1 MAVEPDD
8 YRPRKRRGFQKQSL
22 PLIIIVVLL
31 VGGVLFAGFKLGSAL
46 LNYHRD
52 RSAYNALADEAL
64 SGLAEPNATLRP
76 DETPDPNATVEVQSE
91 APFAVNWEYLRS
103 VNSDVVGWLYC
114 EGTQINY
121 PVVQTSDNEYY
132 LHRDF
137 TSKQPNTSGT
147 LFVDP
152 NATLGVIYSNYII
165 YGHNMKDG
173 SMFASVEDY
182 VAQSYYDQ
190 HPSMYFL
197 TPDQDYRI
205 DLIAGRIVE
214 STLDNYPSYFSDADY
229 SNYLNNITSHSFF
242 GTRANVTTGCQ
253 LITLSTCDYSSGYSD
268 PRFLLQ
274 GMLVP
279 IQ

>member
-8 YRPRKRRGFQKQSL
+8 YRPRRRRGVQRQSL
-22 PLIIIVVLL
+22 PLIIIVMLL

-76 DETPDPNATVEVQSE
+76 DETPDPNATPEVQSE

-137 TSKQPNTSGT
+137 SSKQPNTSGT

-152 NATLGVIYSNYII
+152 NATLGVIYSIYII

-173 SMFASVEDY
+173 SMFATVEDY

-197 TPDQDYRI
+197 TPDQNYRI

-229 SNYLNNITSHSFF
+229 SSYLNNITSHSFF
-242 GTRANVTTGCQ
+242 GTQASVTTNCQ
-253 LITLSTCDYSSGYSD
+253 LVTLSTCDYSSGYSD